1 MEIVNDIKQIDKNQ
15 WDAFVESH
23 PQGTVFQTCEMFEV
37 YQNTSHNQPIVVA
50 VLEKGRVLGLLLA
63 VLMWNGN
70 AISKLLTARSIIIGG
85 PLALNDDGN
94 VLKLLLQGY
103 RNALPLCTIYSEI
116 RPIYCMDS
124 MAGFLKKEGFKRK
137 GHYNL
142 TLDVDGKEQVLWE
155 GMHKERQRNVKH
167 AEKVGLE
174 FKEVKDDESV
184 DRVVEMIRCTYK
196 RKRVP
201 MADFDLLF
209 QAKKALSEHISF
221 FAAYY
226 EGNVIAGQIRL
237 CYKDLVYAWFAGS
250 DENYFKQRPNDFL
263 MWNVICWAHNK
274 GYKHFDFGGGGEP
287 GVPYG
292 VRDSKLK
299 YGCKMFDYGRFQLF
313 HRPLMYK
320 IGEFGANMIIK
331 R

>member
-1 MEIVNDIKQIDKNQ
+1 MEVVSDIRNIGKSKWNT
-15 WDAFVESH
+15 FVQKH
-23 PQGTVFQTCEMFEV
+23 PQGTVFQTYEMYEV
-37 YQNTSHNQPIVVA
+37 YQNTSHNQPIVSA
-50 VLEKGRVLGLLLA
+50 VLEDGCVLGLLLA

-70 AISKLLTARSIIIGG
+70 PITKLFTARSIIIGG
-85 PLALNDDGN
+85 PLVLGDDET
-94 VLKLLLQGY
+94 VLKLLMRGY
-103 RNALPLCTIYSEI
+103 RNVLPRCTIYSEI

-124 MAGFLKKEGFKRK
+124 LGAFLKEEGFNRK
-137 GHYNL
+137 GHFNL
-142 TLDVDGKEQVLWE
+142 TLEVDRDEQSIWE
-155 GMHKERQRNVKH
+155 GMHKERQRNIRH

-174 FKEVKDDESV
+174 YKEVEDDRSV
-184 DRVVEMIRCTYK
+184 DEVVDMIRLTYK

-201 MADFDLLF
+201 MADFDLLL
-209 QAKKALSEHISF
+209 QAKRALKEHISF

-226 EGNVIAGQIRL
+226 DGRVIAGQIRL

-274 GYKHFDFGGGGEP
+274 GYKYFDFGGGGEP

-292 VRDSKLK
+292 VRDYKLK
-299 YGCKMFDYGRFQLF
+299 YGCQMFDFGRFQIF

-320 IGEFGANMIIK
+320 MGEIVVDSIVK